1 MQLADLAIER
11 RDRLV
16 LATISGEIDLS
27 NAADVRRRVT
37 DALDSED
44 VGLVLDLTPTTFL
57 DSAGLQVIFELQNVL
72 REHRQD
78 FHLVVPPDGQPW
90 RTLDVVGVHR
100 VAHVHGDRQA
110 AIAAATASP
119 PAPGPA

>member
-1 MQLADLAIER
+1 VQLAELQIER
-11 RDRLV
+11 RDGLV

-27 NAADVRRRVT
+27 NAADVRRKVA

-44 VGLVLDLTPTTFL
+44 LALVLDLTPTTFV
-57 DSAGLQVIFELQNVL
+57 DSAGLQVIFELQGVL

-78 FHLVVPPDGQPW
+78 FHLVVPPEGQPW

-110 AIAAATASP
+110 AIAAATVP
-119 PAPGPA
+119 PAGDST